1 MKKRTHNQHTT
12 ARTVLIALIAAA
24 SIASASCSKKAEPAA
39 AQAEPAGN
47 TAPERIIAVFVPGIV
62 SGSPVYEML
71 VAGVSKAVD
80 EAAEAGASIRVQVIE
95 AGTKQADWGAKMTTL
110 AASQKYSLIVSSNP
124 ALPEIVD
131 PISKQFPAQRFVIF
145 DSFFE
150 GNPSITTYRYNQREQ
165 GYLSGYMAALAS
177 SSSMKYANKAKKIG
191 LVAGQ
196 EYPAM
201 LSVILPAYLEGAQ
214 AVDPEFEVDFRV
226 VGNWYDAAK
235 GAELAR
241 AMFESGVDVIMPI
254 SGGANQGVVAAAREK
269 GFYVAWFDDNGYA
282 KAPGYVVSSSIMA
295 QERLAYEKTREWI
308 QGTLPEGTA
317 GTVGIADG
325 YVDFVS
331 DDPLYV
337 ETVPAALREQ
347 QAALLA
353 RLKNGELALPVK

>member
-1 MKKRTHNQHTT
+1 MKRNSLKKITAAGAAFMALTAAVSIVSTSCAKKTDRTQG
-12 ARTVLIALIAAA
+12 AAGT
-24 SIASASCSKKAEPAA
+24 E
-39 AQAEPAGN
+39 AQEKV
-47 TAPERIIAVFVPGIV
+47 IAVFVPGIV

-71 VAGVSKAVD
+71 VAGVTKAVD
-80 EAAEAGASIRVQVIE
+80 EAAGAGAKVRMQVVE
-95 AGTKQADWGAKMTTL
+95 AGTKQAEWGEKMTTL
-110 AASQKYSLIVSSNP
+110 AAGGTYALIVSSNP
-124 ALPEIVD
+124 ALPEIID
-131 PISKQFPAQRFVIF
+131 PISKQFPAQKFIVF
-145 DSFFE
+145 DSYFE
-150 GNPSITTYRYNQREQ
+150 GNPSLTTFRYNQREQ

-201 LSVILPAYLEGAQ
+201 LNVILPAYLEGAK
-214 AVDPEFEVDFRV
+214 AVDPAFEVDFRV

-241 AMFESGVDVIMPI
+241 AMYEAGVDVIMPI
-254 SGGANQGVVAAAREK
+254 SGGANQGVVAAALEK

-295 QERLAYEKTREWI
+295 QERLAYEKTRDWI
-308 QGTLPEGTA
+308 AGTLAEGKA

-337 ETVPAALREQ
+337 EHVPASLRDK

-353 RLKNGELALPVK
+353 TLKNGELALPVK